1 MNTLLI
7 WIGRLAGLVGLA
19 AVVCAVVL
27 RATGSW
33 HVGGLQ
39 IGTLLNG
46 GIAALVL
53 GAWAY
58 AASIAERAHAD
69 RR

>member
-19 AVVCAVVL
+19 AIGCAVAV
-27 RATGSW
+27 RASGAW
-33 HVGGLQ
+33 YLAGMQL
-39 IGTLLNG
+39 GTLMQAG
-46 GIAALVL
+46 VAAMVL
-53 GAWAY
+53 GVWAY
-58 AASIAERAHAD
+58 AASIAERD